1 MGSCGLSKK
10 QSTVIVKQNKS
21 NNQVNQNNQHS
32 ENQNQSQN
40 QSQNKKIENKK
51 KEILIEDDKYKDLEE
66 YENDFSGEGI
76 KRMKAYKWS
85 SPYDLLYQLRFDF
98 WNSHKENKKIWSILK
113 QACDTD
119 HLSALGILTSVDIQ
133 VLDGCISQTVDNEG
147 NVYKIP
153 NFCINDPLYKKELK
167 KIEESGVGVNI
178 LINIVDIFNPSKST
192 TVKIQS
198 NISCGEL
205 KRCFAQAKNISL
217 EKYKIRALYNG
228 SEVLDEHLL
237 SQHSIGNNSKVQFV
251 IQEKELKDEVI
262 EKENEIVNEKEN
274 EKDNENSGENE
285 NKDEE
290 EECGV
295 EVDNQ
300 LKQKSIEEESKRDSD
315 D

>member
-21 NNQVNQNNQHS
+21 NNQINQNNQQG
-32 ENQNQSQN
+32 ENQSQN
-40 QSQNKKIENKK
+40 QNQNQNQNKKTENKK

-76 KRMKAYKWS
+76 KRMKAYKWN
-85 SPYDLLYQLRFDF
+85 SPYDLLYQLRFEF

-113 QACDTD
+113 QACESD

-217 EKYKIRALYNG
+217 EKNKIRALYNG
-228 SEVLDEHLL
+228 CEVLDEHLL

-251 IQEKELKDEVI
+251 IQEKELKDEII
-262 EKENEIVNEKEN
+262 EKENEKEN
-274 EKDNENSGENE
+274 EKEKEKENENE
-285 NKDEE
+285 NKNEE
-290 EECGV
+290 EDGEV

-300 LKQKSIEEESKRDSD
+300 LKQKSIEEESKRESD